1 MSTEIAALG
10 LRMDGVS
17 NVDRARD
24 ALGRFTKSA
33 EDAEKAADK
42 AADGVKKL
50 DDTSKKAS
58 GSSNNLA
65 TALGVARAAMG
76 ALAAAYGA
84 LKLGDFI
91 KDSTLLSARY
101 ETMGVVMRIAGNNAG
116 YANAEMEQF
125 SKSLQKQGISM
136 LQSRNSLTQLA
147 TANIDLAKASQLA
160 RAAQD
165 LAVVG
170 NINSSE
176 ALGRMIHGIK
186 AGEIEVLRTMGLNV
200 NFENSYKKLAATLG
214 ITTEA
219 LTDNQKTQARVQVV
233 LEGATRYNG
242 IYEESLTTA
251 SKAMASLTRYWED
264 FKVKVGDHFLPLF
277 AAAVFGV
284 TDALVALNKAMDVT
298 AGGTSTLTG
307 LLGTGLKLAF
317 EAIVVIAGEVAFVI
331 NAVYREI
338 VGISAQAVAL
348 AQLDFKGAA
357 DIGRMMKEDA
367 AAARLAM
374 DEFSASILK
383 KNTNAKAGAKMSE
396 AERIAAGKA
405 ADEATAAADK
415 KLKQETALAAF
426 TKQFGTDAQKA
437 AAATKEWKDKLG
449 DLWDPKMEA
458 MIGGKGAAA
467 ANKAAQKTYVDL
479 ITSIKQK
486 IATNEAE
493 LFAAGKLTES
503 KKLSIKLDEE
513 LESGELKMTAA
524 RQRSVRAAIAVLAG
538 QEKEQAAIKR
548 AIALNDERLAQDA
561 EVQAGITE
569 MDRQVTAA
577 RLSIDDYS
585 KSLADQI
592 EMTDL
597 ETRTIGMNA
606 QARQVLIEQLRIE
619 QDLRKRRDAINN
631 TPFRTDADRDAAMSA
646 LNAEGTKA
654 VALAQRKVY
663 VAEWEKTSQMVS
675 QTLSDYIMSGGKDA
689 ATYLKRLFSNLIL
702 QPSVNY
708 ASQAIMQSFGMGSGQ
723 GAGGAMGGMPGGGFS
738 DWSTWGSKA
747 SGWASDASF
756 KLVTNGF
763 ESMGT
768 SMLDLS
774 RTISG
779 VDTYLQSVPGMSGGL
794 GSVAGYAGALYS
806 LSEGKVGAAAGAAIG
821 TYIFPGI
828 GTMIGSMLGGMLDGL
843 DKSGTKHQGAG
854 AIYSQALGV
863 QGGADLYNKAT
874 FGMGHRDEYNEVLQS
889 NISGIAK
896 GLGETLDQF
905 AVAFGGKAGFTVS
918 TAFADDSSKDGSW
931 GSLKVIDAMG
941 KALVDWS
948 ANSKR
953 DGIPRE
959 FADGDE
965 GYKEYLKQVAIDIKA
980 PFMAIDAPRW
990 SKDILKVANDFE
1002 TLTQALQS
1010 IAQYKTVFDG
1020 LAKTMVMFADIS
1032 GETQTRLLYASGGME
1047 AFGTNVSAFYERFYS
1062 EEERMQKQRELLMET
1077 LAKDSLYIDPFQ
1089 GDEAAA
1095 SFRKTVEEAMSSGQI
1110 ELAAR
1115 LLSMSATFGTSTE
1128 YGQKKIDDFAEA
1140 TKDAADKAKEAA
1152 DKIKEAAKE
1161 ALDIMAGLAEGYAKR
1176 MESARTA
1183 MDAAGALWDRIDKA
1197 QGGSGTGYSRIREQ
1211 RLWDAM
1217 AQADYKQQI
1226 ELAGELTDLV
1236 LSRYEVE
1243 TENAK
1248 KLLDFGRS
1256 LRTYVDSLKIG
1267 NLSPLTSA
1275 QKLAEAARQ
1284 YADTLT
1290 KAQGGDETAQGS
1302 LQGISSS
1309 YLELARQYYASGDE
1323 YTKIFNSVTG
1333 SLDALG
1339 LSSQT
1344 EAQAQLGVA
1353 TESLQQLQQLQ
1364 KVLLDSYTKA
1374 ESDFG
1379 VQKDLLQRQVEELM
1393 RTADGME
1400 VVRDLLGGL
1409 PAAIATQINGY
1420 SKLAEGYVALLGGA
1434 AGSSTDTGYVSGA
1447 MRNIDAATWQI
1458 ELNNALA
1465 LLTDPAARAK
1475 MQSIFDDV
1483 AKMKGIDGSHASG
1496 LSYVPYD
1503 GYVAEVHEGERIMR
1517 KSENR
1522 EYTANLHAGN
1532 RSDYSA
1538 ATVAEVRMLNAKLE
1552 RSMDQTER
1560 LMNALIRATV
1570 ESNQEGSKAVVDGV
1584 GDAIVRSAYA
1594 EKLTEGA
1601 KAR

>member
-58 GSSNNLA
+58 GASSNLA
-65 TALGVARAAMG
+65 TALGVARVAMG

-91 KDSTLLSARY
+91 KDATLLSARY

-147 TANIDLAKASQLA
+147 TANIDLSKASALA

-214 ITTEA
+214 VTTEA

-264 FKVKVGDHFLPLF
+264 FKIKVGDHFLPLF

-307 LLGTGLKLAF
+307 LIGTGLKLAF

-331 NAVYREI
+331 NAIYREI
-338 VGISAQAVAL
+338 VGIAAQAVAL

-367 AAARLAM
+367 AGARIAM

-396 AERIAAGKA
+396 EERIAAGKA

-415 KLKQETALAAF
+415 KMRQETALAAF
-426 TKQFGTDAQKA
+426 TKQFGTEAQKA

-449 DLWDPKMEA
+449 DLWDPKMES

-467 ANKAAQKTYVDL
+467 ANKAAQKTYTDL

-486 IATNEAE
+486 ISTNEAE

-503 KKLSIKLDEE
+503 TKLTIKLNEE
-513 LESGELKMTAA
+513 LKSGELKLSGP
-524 RQRSVRAAIAVLAG
+524 REKKVREGIAILAG

-548 AIALNDERLAQDA
+548 AIALNDERIAQDA
-561 EVQAGITE
+561 EIQAGMTE

-577 RLSIDDYS
+577 RLSISDYS

-619 QDLRKRRDAINN
+619 QDLRKRREAINN
-631 TPFRTDADRDAAMSA
+631 TPFETDAQRDAAISA

-654 VALAQRKVY
+654 IALVQRKVY
-663 VAEWEKTSQMVS
+663 VSEWEKTSQMVG
-675 QTLSDYIMSGGKDA
+675 QTLSDYIMGGGKDA
-689 ATYLKRLFSNLIL
+689 AQYLKRLFSTLIL

-708 ASQAIMQSFGMGSGQ
+708 ASQAIMQSLGMGSPQ
-723 GAGGAMGGMPGGGFS
+723 GAGGEGGSMGGLPGGSFT
-738 DWSTWGSKA
+738 DWSTWGTKA

-763 ESMGT
+763 EGMGS
-768 SMLDLS
+768 SMLSLS
-774 RTISG
+774 RTITN
-779 VDTYLQSVPGMSGGL
+779 VDTYLKTVPGLSGGI

-806 LSEGKVGAAAGAAIG
+806 LSQGKVGSAAGAAIG

-828 GTMIGSMLGGMLDGL
+828 GTMIGSMLGGVLDGL
-843 DKSGTKHQGAG
+843 DDSGTKHQGAG

-874 FGMGHRDEYNEVLQS
+874 FGMGHRDEYNEALQAD
-889 NISGIAK
+889 ISGIAR

-931 GSLKVIDAMG
+931 GSLKVLDAMG
-941 KALVDWS
+941 KAIVDWS
-948 ANSKR
+948 ANAKR

-990 SKDILKVANDFE
+990 SKDILAAANDFE

-1020 LAKTMVMFADIS
+1020 WAKTLSMFADVS

-1047 AFGTNVSAFYERFYS
+1047 ALSSNVGAFYEKFYS
-1062 EEERMQKQRELLMET
+1062 EEERMQKQRELQMEA
-1077 LAKDSLYIDPFQ
+1077 LASMGFNIDPYE
-1089 GDEAAA
+1089 GDAAKE
-1095 SFRKTVEEAMSSGQI
+1095 SFRKTVEGAMAAGQI
-1110 ELAAR
+1110 ELAAK
-1115 LLSMSATFGTSTE
+1115 LLSMSSSFGDIVD
-1128 YGQKKIDDFAEA
+1128 YGKKALDDLAEA
-1140 TKDAADKAKEAA
+1140 AKDAAKETLEASK
-1152 DKIKEAAKE
+1152 KIAQS
-1161 ALDIMAGLAEGYAKR
+1161 ISSQ
-1176 MESARTA
+1176 MESAYNA
-1183 MDAAGALWDRIDKA
+1183 MRSAGALLDQIDKA
-1197 QGGSGTGYSRIREQ
+1197 QGGAGNTYSGAREQ
-1211 RLWDAM
+1211 RLWAAM
-1217 AQADYKQQI
+1217 ATADYKQQI
-1226 ELAGELTDLV
+1226 ELSGELTDLI
-1236 LSRYEVE
+1236 LARHQIEQ
-1243 TENAK
+1243 ENAER
-1248 KLLDFGRS
+1248 LLDFGKS
-1256 LRTYVDSLKIG
+1256 LRSYVDGLKIG
-1267 NLSPLTSA
+1267 NLSPLTA
-1275 QKLAEAARQ
+1275 GEKLAEAARQ
-1284 YADTLT
+1284 YASTLAKAT
-1290 KAQGGDETAQGS
+1290 AGDENAQGL
-1302 LQGISSS
+1302 LQGISSN
-1309 YLELARQYYASGDE
+1309 YLDLARQYYASGDE

-1333 SLDALG
+1333 SLEALG
-1339 LSSQT
+1339 VSSQT
-1344 EAQAQLGVA
+1344 EAEAQLAVA
-1353 TESLQQLQQLQ
+1353 SDSLGQLRKVQETLQ
-1364 KVLLDSYTKA
+1364 SAYTQAEKAYGIEKSLLEQSA
-1374 ESDFG
+1374 NEM
-1379 VQKDLLQRQVEELM
+1379 L
-1393 RTADGME
+1393 RTANGIE
-1400 VVRDLLGGL
+1400 AVRDILSGL
-1409 PAAIATQINGY
+1409 PAEIAAFMNLNGGVSSGIGNY
-1420 SKLAEGYVALLGGA
+1420 SSLAQGYVSLLGGA
-1434 AGSSTDTGYVSGA
+1434 GGSSTDTGYVASA
-1447 MRNIDAATWQI
+1447 MANINAENWRG
-1458 ELNNALA
+1458 ELNRALA
-1465 LLTDPAARAK
+1465 LLTDPGARAK
-1475 MQSIFDDV
+1475 MQSIFDAV
-1483 AKMKGIDGSHASG
+1483 AKMKGIDGSHANG
-1496 LSYVPYD
+1496 LAYVPYD

-1517 KSENR
+1517 KDENQ
-1522 EYTANLHAGN
+1522 A
-1532 RSDYSA
+1532 YSMGLGGKSSSGA
-1538 ATVAEVRMLNAKLE
+1538 AADSRAVAMLDAKFDALLE
-1552 RSMDQTER
+1552 QNEELAR
-1560 LMNALIRATV
+1560 
-1570 ESNQEGSKAVVDGV
+1570 
-1584 GDAIVRSAYA
+1584 AIVRAILDSGEGSAKEIVAGVERAATRGAYA
-1594 EKLTEGA
+1594 NKLFEGSTV
-1601 KAR
+1601 R